1 MLHWHP
7 WWLRTTE
14 GSSRTP
20 TDPSVVL
27 PEPALWSPEEWLESQ
42 ARFWDRCLE
51 SNRAWW
57 KMAAE
62 ALPRMSF
69 PQPGVIVPPAETP
82 AQETEVPKTGDSG
95 EDAEPTHKTPYAIR
109 RRRPVASG
117 AARAK
122 LERQRKRPF

>member
-7 WWLRTTE
+7 WWLHTTD
-14 GSSRTP
+14 GSSRAP
-20 TDPSVVL
+20 TNPVAL
-27 PEPALWSPEEWLESQ
+27 PEPALWSPEEWIESQ

-51 SNRAWW
+51 ANRAWW
-57 KMAAE
+57 KTVAGAFP
-62 ALPRMSF
+62 AMSF
-69 PQPGVIVPPAETP
+69 PQPGVVVPPDEPAEADKP
-82 AQETEVPKTGDSG
+82 A
-95 EDAEPTHKTPYAIR
+95 DAGSDAPDTTLAHKTPYAIR